1 MKLTGETFARGARW
15 ITVPLMVLP
24 LACTG
29 EIGGAASGGGTGSMS
44 SRAPG
49 SPGSGPGGMSSTVS
63 CTVPSPGPSPLRRLT
78 HREYDNTVRQLLGD
92 TSDPAKTFAPEEEA
106 FGFDNSAEARGV
118 TPLLAEQYM
127 NAAEQLAAHAAPNLS
142 KLMGC
147 DPAATG
153 TGDSCVSQ
161 FIQSFGKR
169 AFRRPV
175 QPDEAKRLT
184 TVFTTGRTKYGA
196 TMGVQL
202 MLQAILQSPH
212 FLYRV

>member
-1 MKLTGETFARGARW
+1 
-15 ITVPLMVLP
+15 
-24 LACTG
+24 
-29 EIGGAASGGGTGSMS
+29 
-44 SRAPG
+44 
-49 SPGSGPGGMSSTVS
+49 
-63 CTVPSPGPSPLRRLT
+63 
-78 HREYDNTVRQLLGD
+78 
-92 TSDPAKTFAPEEEA
+92 
-106 FGFDNSAEARGV
+106 
-118 TPLLAEQYM
+118 
-127 NAAEQLAAHAAPNLS
+127 
-142 KLMGC
+142 MGC

-184 TVFTTGRTKYGA
+184 AVFTTGRTKYGA

-212 FLYRV
+212 FLYRVELGAPAMTGAPVVALGPWELATRLSYLLVGEHARR